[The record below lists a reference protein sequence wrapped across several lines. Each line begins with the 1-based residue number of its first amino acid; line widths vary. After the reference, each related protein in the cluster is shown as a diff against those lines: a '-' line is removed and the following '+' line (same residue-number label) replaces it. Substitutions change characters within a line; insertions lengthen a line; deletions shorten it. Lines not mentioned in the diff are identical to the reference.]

1 MVKLS
6 MSSRIHPH
14 STTAGRD
21 SPLVPLL
28 GKEPA
33 AFFLTPGNGI
43 LFLQST
49 NYPKI
54 LTIHNFH
61 TVNQMKKR
69 SDPIPAKQRLDQML
83 SKLKDHDFRI
93 TPQRLAV
100 LKVLAASDGH
110 PSVERIYDTV
120 RTQFPTTS
128 IATIYKT
135 VALLKQEKE
144 VLEISFPDGSNRY
157 DGNKP
162 YPHPHLICTR
172 CKKIIDPDLSSLE
185 DLAREITK
193 ETGFKISTHR
203 VDFFGLCRECQ

>member
-1 MVKLS
+1 M
-6 MSSRIHPH
+6 
-14 STTAGRD
+14 T
-21 SPLVPLL
+21 
-28 GKEPA
+28 
-33 AFFLTPGNGI
+33 
-43 LFLQST
+43 
-49 NYPKI
+49 
-54 LTIHNFH
+54 
-61 TVNQMKKR
+61 KR
-69 SDPIPAKQRLDQML
+69 SVIVSAKQRLDQML
-83 SKLKDHDFRI
+83 LKLKDHDFRI

-120 RTQFPTTS
+120 RAQFPTTS

-135 VALLKQEKE
+135 VALLKQENE

-185 DLAREITK
+185 DLAKEVIK
-193 ETGFKISTHR
+193 ETGFQITTHR
-203 VDFFGLCRECQ
+203 LDFFGLCRECQ